1 MHIGTEYDLDYAYDT
16 YGRFSTITNGGDVF
30 TYGYLANSNL
40 IASVTYPNT
49 ITVTNAYELNRN
61 LIDYVENKHG
71 ATVISKYDY
80 ANDAIGRRTAMAKS
94 GTAFT
99 AGDTVNYTYN
109 GRSELTSA
117 DAVTDN
123 NYNFIFAFDNI
134 GNRQSYTSSESG
146 NPVQSIY
153 TTNNLNQYTAITN
166 PTQAPTY
173 DADGDMLS
181 DGTWSFTWNAEN
193 RLIAAEKSGAK
204 LEFQYDYAGRRVE
217 KKVYSGSTGNW
228 TLDKHLKFVYDGYE
242 QIEVLDGT
250 NSDAIL
256 KKRIWGL
263 SKLIC
268 DIHSSTAYYALGDA
282 NKNITE
288 YLDSSGNIQAHYE
301 YSPFGKIATKTGTK
315 QNDFDYL
322 FSSEVFDTRTGLMY
336 YNFRYYSL
344 TLGRWLSRDPIEEE
358 GGYNLYGIVNN
369 NIINK
374 YDMYGLKEWKWNMP
388 PNYNP
393 QEIYYILDKS
403 IKYPEYVTDYELTRL
418 KLYRPDLFDQ
428 LKNQGVNWNPGAVGL
443 ACEVSAVIMWKY
455 GFKGLS
461 TGTAGVGAVFEIIFF
476 KSVYE
481 EIVKHKK
488 DIIIPKGP
496 DENEGSSDVKV
507 DPDWDKKI
515 ENQKDLNG
523 WDVYKCN
530 SCKK

>member
-99 AGDTVNYTYN
+99 ASDTVNYTYN
-109 GRSELTSA
+109 GRSELTGA

-123 NYNFIFAFDNI
+123 NYNFIFVFDNI

-146 NPVQSIY
+146 NLVQSIY
-153 TTNNLNQYTAITN
+153 ATNNLNQYTAITN

-193 RLIAAEKSGAK
+193 RLIAAEKSDAK

-217 KKVYSGSTGNW
+217 KKVYSGSAGNW

-242 QIEVLDGT
+242 QIEELDGA

-263 SKLIC
+263 NKLIC
-268 DIHSSTAYYALGDA
+268 DIHNSTAYYALGDA

-301 YSPFGKIATKTGTK
+301 YSPFGKITAKTGTM
-315 QNDFDYL
+315 QNDFDYR
-322 FSSEVFDTRTGLMY
+322 FSSEVFDSETSLVY
-336 YNFRYYSL
+336 YNFRYYNFK
-344 TLGRWLSRDPIEEE
+344 LGRWLSRDPIAEK
-358 GGYNLYGIVNN
+358 GGNNLYAMVRNN
-369 NIINK
+369 SVSYWDELGLRNIWQELADFIHRIDPDETKTNK
-374 YDMYGLKEWKWNMP
+374 CPICSSGPPAPDLSDDSELP
-388 PNYNP
+388 PNCDAGKSLD
-393 QEIYYILDKS
+393 EIIADAIRRAENGDNFARLSLEWFAEQQLDN
-403 IKYPEYVTDYELTRL
+403 
-418 KLYRPDLFDQ
+418 F
-428 LKNQGVNWNPGAVGL
+428 A
-443 ACEVSAVIMWKY
+443 
-455 GFKGLS
+455 KGLGLETEWLQINTHKKVVEIS
-461 TGTAGVGAVFEIIFF
+461 FSNSNQEAILRLTNLLTLGLYPDAVNPARLM
-476 KSVYE
+476 V
-481 EIVKHKK
+481 EIVLPG
-488 DIIIPKGP
+488 IG
-496 DENEGSSDVKV
+496 GVK
-507 DPDWDKKI
+507 
-515 ENQKDLNG
+515 E
-523 WDVYKCN
+523 
-530 SCKK
+530 